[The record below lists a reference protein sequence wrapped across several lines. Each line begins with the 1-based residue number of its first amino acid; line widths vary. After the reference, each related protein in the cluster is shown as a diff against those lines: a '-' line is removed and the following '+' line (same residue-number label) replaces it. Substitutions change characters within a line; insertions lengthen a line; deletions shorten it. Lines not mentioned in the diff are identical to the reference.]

1 MESRDLILEEARK
14 FLTFTNP
21 NNFDDY
27 FAKVL
32 PDSSKFNYIYVCKE
46 PIELNI
52 NDKKKNNYKKRNN
65 STGNKNNN
73 NEYVNAMDFD
83 DEEEKKN
90 DEEIDNL
97 NKYLSKKRDREIF
110 NSNNKNNNNLNTINK
125 INNSSLNNNKKKN
138 SNNEEEEEIKTEVLE
153 CFNCHWK
160 FPLDMTLKRRQLHIN
175 KCYDGQ
181 GEIDKNNYNRHS
193 CNKLNEENTI
203 NMDKC
208 PLCNRYFHT
217 KNPKIKVTHITE
229 CLALIS
235 ANDRIIKHN
244 YSRSVVKDD
253 NNNNNNNNNIN

>member
-73 NEYVNAMDFD
+73 NNNEYVNAMDFD
-83 DEEEKKN
+83 AEEEKKN

-138 SNNEEEEEIKTEVLE
+138 SNEEEEEIKTEVLE

-253 NNNNNNNNNIN
+253 NNNNNNNNIN

>member
-1 MESRDLILEEARK
+1 MESKELILEEARK

-46 PIELNI
+46 PIELNV
-52 NDKKKNNYKKRNN
+52 NDKKKNYYKKRNY
-65 STGNKNNN
+65 SANKNNN
-73 NEYVNAMDFD
+73 DYVNAMEID
-83 DEEEKKN
+83 DEEKKN
-90 DEEIDNL
+90 EEEIDCL
-97 NKYLSKKRDREIF
+97 NKYLTKKRDRDLF
-110 NSNNKNNNNLNTINK
+110 NSNNKNNNNFNNLNAINK
-125 INNSSLNNNKKKN
+125 NNNSSPNNNKKKN
-138 SNNEEEEEIKTEVLE
+138 SNNEDEEDVKTDVLE

-175 KCYDGQ
+175 KCFDGQ
-181 GEIDKNNYNRHS
+181 GEVDKNNYNRHI

-244 YSRSVVKDD
+244 YSRSVVKD
-253 NNNNNNNNNIN
+253 NNNNNIN

>member
-138 SNNEEEEEIKTEVLE
+138 SNEEEEEIKTEVLE

-253 NNNNNNNNNIN
+253 NNNNNNNIN

>member
-73 NEYVNAMDFD
+73 NNNEYVNAMDFD

-138 SNNEEEEEIKTEVLE
+138 SNEEEEEIKTEVLE

-253 NNNNNNNNNIN
+253 NNNNNNNNIN

>member
-73 NEYVNAMDFD
+73 NNNEYVNAMDFD

-97 NKYLSKKRDREIF
+97 NKYLSKKRDREIY

-138 SNNEEEEEIKTEVLE
+138 SNEEEEEIKTEVLE

-253 NNNNNNNNNIN
+253 NNNNNNNNIN